1 MIRGALCIGTVLLC
15 ACSGTQQKQTQQS
28 LKSDV
33 LATEVAAKLATVNVD
48 SATSVHV
55 DANGSTVTLT
65 GEARTAQ
72 DRSNYDAAARS
83 VSGVTEVV
91 DHVAINANA
100 RSTRQT
106 LADAALAAKVAG
118 AIAAQAGVN
127 VLHIRTM
134 AVNNVVTLTGTVP
147 TAALKQTVLAAA
159 KSAAGGARIVDGVSI
174 GR

>member
-1 MIRGALCIGTVLLC
+1 MSAVFLA

-28 LKSDV
+28 VQSGL

-55 DANGSTVTLT
+55 DATGSTVTLT

-83 VSGVTEVV
+83 VSGVTAVV
-91 DHVAINANA
+91 DRIAINAKA

-127 VLHIRTM
+127 VLHIRTT
-134 AVNNVVTLTGTVP
+134 AADNVVTLAGSVP
-147 TAALKQTVLAAA
+147 TAALKQTVLDAA
-159 KSAAGGARIVDGVSI
+159 KSAADGSRVVDEVSI